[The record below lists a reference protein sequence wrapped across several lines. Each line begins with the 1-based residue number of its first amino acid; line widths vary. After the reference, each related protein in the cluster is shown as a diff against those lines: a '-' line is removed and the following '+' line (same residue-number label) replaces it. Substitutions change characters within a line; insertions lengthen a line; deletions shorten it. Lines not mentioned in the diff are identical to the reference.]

1 MKLILISL
9 QKLSR
14 RTLAL
19 EVINWS
25 KEKKGQVAEVLTE
38 DYMSTEES
46 SNEDDQLTYIVRT
59 ITWESERLTKRKKVL
74 DKTHEKN
81 QSKRSRQR
89 LIKRV
94 RHEGMISVRPKPD
107 NCPEWACA

>member
-1 MKLILISL
+1 M

-19 EVINWS
+19 DKVTTWN

-46 SNEDDQLTYIVRT
+46 SNEDDQLSYVIKT
-59 ITWESERLTKRKKVL
+59 IPWESEKCRKRKKNL
-74 DKTHEKN
+74 EQKTRKNSVQAFKTAIREKN
-81 QSKRSRQR
+81 
-89 LIKRV
+89 
-94 RHEGMISVRPKPD
+94 
-107 NCPEWACA
+107 

>member
-1 MKLILISL
+1 MSELYISL

-19 EVINWS
+19 EKVTTWN

-46 SNEDDQLTYIVRT
+46 SNEDDQLSYIVKR
-59 ITWESERLTKRKKVL
+59 IPWESEKLRKRKRVL
-74 DKTHEKN
+74 DKTHGKT
-81 QSKRSRQR
+81 QSKRVQDSD
-89 LIKRV
+89 L
-94 RHEGMISVRPKPD
+94 
-107 NCPEWACA
+107 